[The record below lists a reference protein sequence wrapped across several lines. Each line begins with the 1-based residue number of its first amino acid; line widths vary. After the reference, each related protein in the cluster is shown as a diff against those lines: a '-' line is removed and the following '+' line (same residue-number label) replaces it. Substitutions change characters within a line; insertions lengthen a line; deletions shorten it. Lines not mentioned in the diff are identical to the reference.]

1 MSNVESP
8 NRPTASTSAIPSGAR
23 TPHPALLLDRF
34 IRDTLPKFTSAS
46 EVENFEKTPY
56 STRISA
62 PSTFDAIK
70 LGALHNPDGPALQ
83 FLPNASHEDTP
94 VIITHR
100 QFVARVTQTANAL
113 HELGVGPRDVVSFML
128 PLIPHS
134 FFTLFGAEAAGICN
148 PLNPLLEPHQIVEI
162 LRATGTK
169 VLVAL
174 GPTPGTDI
182 WEKVLKVRGELRG
195 LKPSFRWVG
204 ESTTRTVSIRSMQS
218 LAANPQTDWLAGER
232 YRQPTSRPISTP
244 AAQRARRNLSG
255 IRTPI
260 KSIRHGAAICCW
272 EARRASICCSGC
284 PFSTSGAR

>member
-8 NRPTASTSAIPSGAR
+8 SRPTASTSAIAGQTR
-23 TPHPALLLDRF
+23 TAHTALLLDRL
-34 IRDTLPKFTSAS
+34 IGETLPKFTSAS
-46 EVENFEKTPY
+46 DVESFETTPY

-113 HELGVGPRDVVSFML
+113 HELGVGPQDVVSFML
-128 PLIPHS
+128 PLIPQS

-148 PLNPLLEPHQIVEI
+148 PVNPLLEPHQIVEI
-162 LRATGTK
+162 LRAAGTK
-169 VLVAL
+169 VLVTL

-182 WEKVLKVRGELRG
+182 WEKVLKVRDELKG
-195 LKPSFRWVG
+195 L
-204 ESTTRTVSIRSMQS
+204 
-218 LAANPQTDWLAGER
+218 
-232 YRQPTSRPISTP
+232 
-244 AAQRARRNLSG
+244 
-255 IRTPI
+255 
-260 KSIRHGAAICCW
+260 
-272 EARRASICCSGC
+272 
-284 PFSTSGAR
+284 